1 MKEWGMAIPD
11 FKLAAGIPWAQ
22 FLVDLHLASTLEE
35 ATALATAGK
44 AYLGLEPCIDPH
56 RLIKTADLRQAQF
69 VVQTEDSFVR
79 VMLAIWE

>member
-22 FLVDLHLASTLEE
+22 FLVDLHIASTLEE
-35 ATALATAGK
+35 ATALATAGQ
-44 AYLGLEPCIDPH
+44 AYLGLERCTDPH

-79 VMLAIWE
+79 VFLAIWE